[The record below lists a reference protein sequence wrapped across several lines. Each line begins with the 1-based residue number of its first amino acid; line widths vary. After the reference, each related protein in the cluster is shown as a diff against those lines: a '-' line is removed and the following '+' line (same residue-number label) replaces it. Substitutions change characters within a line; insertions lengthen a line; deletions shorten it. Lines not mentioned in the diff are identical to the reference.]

1 MPSDF
6 PRRGVERVA
15 KKKKKAKAKCKFSVI
30 CVISFYYNCGYWYLK
45 KFYEFYGLYNI
56 IYQRISMQ
64 NKILETTGN
73 IRNECFHRGGDY
85 PIKCMYKNKF
95 DYAFWGVLP

>member
-1 MPSDF
+1 
-6 PRRGVERVA
+6 
-15 KKKKKAKAKCKFSVI
+15 
-30 CVISFYYNCGYWYLK
+30 
-45 KFYEFYGLYNI
+45 
-56 IYQRISMQ
+56 MQ

-73 IRNECFHRGGDY
+73 IGNECFHGGGDY